1 MFQNLRSGNSFYIL
15 HKNEPRLA
23 IGEVK
28 SVSKPAPNFGMPYQ
42 QSMLP
47 QPSCF
52 VEVKLVIDGQDSLM
66 QQVPADLSIT
76 DYGQDM
82 VISDNS
88 DAMTNEI
95 KALMHV
101 SEKHVADTPKHE
113 RNIAEYSSMLTV
125 LNPQIAKETEQEK
138 RIEQLTSEF
147 SEMKSR
153 FDKLTEILERG
164 AKKEK

>member
-15 HKNEPRLA
+15 YKNEPRLA

-28 SVSKPAPNFGMPYQ
+28 SSPKPAPQFPYQ
-42 QSMLP
+42 Y
-47 QPSCF
+47 QPGVVAQPANM
-52 VEVKLVIDGQDSLM
+52 VEISVSIDSQDALF
-66 QQVPADLSIT
+66 QKVPAELSIT
-76 DYGQDM
+76 DYGPDM

-101 SEKHVADTPKHE
+101 SEKHVSDTPKHE
-113 RNIAEYSSMLTV
+113 RNIAEYSSMLSV

-138 RIEQLTSEF
+138 RIEQLTGEL
-147 SEMKSR
+147 SEMKAM
-153 FDKLTEILERG
+153 LTEILGRG
-164 AKKEK
+164 SKKEK